1 MSDTPAAATASSSR
15 SAEIQRDIDQQR
27 RNGPLKTIVV
37 PPCPA
42 LLIQLRQAMAQ
53 AEPDLSSVSRIA
65 SSDVAMSVAL
75 IRKANGPMFAALSPV
90 RAVGQALNRLGL
102 DATAAV
108 MTSFLAS
115 TGIHADTRHLARFWE
130 QSAQRAAAMAA
141 LARLLPGLS
150 PDLAHTCGLFL
161 HVGLPVMLQSIKGY
175 SATMI
180 EGQAR
185 RDRTYV
191 QTENANHR
199 TDHTV
204 VGALVARVWQ
214 LAPEVMTAV
223 RLHHDLDA
231 LKDHRIDAEVRT
243 LIALSLVT
251 DVLLRRRESLP
262 PDSEWQHHGEAA
274 MAWLQIGAEDL
285 DNWHDVLVQELDLG

>member
-1 MSDTPAAATASSSR
+1 MPNPPTATLSR
-15 SAEIQRDIDQQR
+15 SLDIQRDIDQQR

-42 LLIQLRQAMAQ
+42 LLIQLREAMAQ
-53 AEPDLSSVSRIA
+53 PEPDLSAISRIA

-75 IRKANGPMFAALSPV
+75 IRKANGPLFAAQAPV

-102 DATAAV
+102 DTTAAV
-108 MTSFLAS
+108 MTGFLAS
-115 TGIHADTRHLARFWE
+115 SGIHADTRHLARFWE
-130 QSAQRAAAMAA
+130 QSAQRASAMSA
-141 LARLLPGLS
+141 LARFLPGIS

-175 SATMI
+175 AATMI

-199 TDHTV
+199 TDHGV

-223 RLHHDLDA
+223 RLHHDMDA
-231 LKDHRIDAEVRT
+231 LKDDRIDAEVRT
-243 LIALSLVT
+243 LIALSLVA
-251 DVLLRRRESLP
+251 DLLLRRRESLP
-262 PDSEWQHHGEAA
+262 PDSEWQRHGAQA

-285 DNWHDVLVQELDLG
+285 DSWHDVVSEELDQA